1 MKKWSLAI
9 VLIISLL
16 LGACGNKDEDSVI
29 KVGIRSSEIKTWEYI
44 KEKAADKGIE
54 LELVNFSAQY
64 DPNQALAE
72 EEVDINAF
80 QHLAYL
86 NLFNENQKTDLQ
98 AIGSTIMAPIGLYSN
113 QYKTLEEIPNG
124 AQIAVP
130 NDPSNWGRALML
142 LQEAGF
148 LTVTDDFDGNGGAD
162 RIKDNPKNIEIVP
175 VDGATTPRVMEDTAA
190 SIINNGVAVEAGLL
204 LKDAL
209 IHESKTAIPF
219 VNVIVAKPEDVENET
234 LKEIVKIYQSEET
247 ANFITETYNGNYIP
261 VILTSDEIKNWKEA
275 YIAK

>member
-1 MKKWSLAI
+1 MKKWSLAF

-16 LGACGNKDEDSVI
+16 LGACGNKDVDSVI

-113 QYKTLEEIPNG
+113 QYKSLEEIPNG

>member
-1 MKKWSLAI
+1 M
-9 VLIISLL
+9 
-16 LGACGNKDEDSVI
+16 
-29 KVGIRSSEIKTWEYI
+29 RSSEIKTWEYI
-44 KEKAADKGIE
+44 KEKAADNGIE
-54 LELVNFSAQY
+54 LELVNFNAQY

-72 EEVDINAF
+72 EEIDINAF

-113 QYKTLEEIPNG
+113 KYKSLEEIPDG

-162 RIKDNPKNIEIVP
+162 RIKDNPKNLEIVP
-175 VDGATTPRVMEDTAA
+175 VDGATTPRVMEDTAGA
-190 SIINNGVAVEAGLL
+190 IINNGVAVEAGLL

-219 VNVIVAKPEDVENET
+219 VNTIVARSEDADNET
-234 LKEIVKIYQSEET
+234 LKEIVEIYQTQET
-247 ANFITETYNGNYIP
+247 ADFISETYNGNYIP
-261 VILTSDEIKNWKEA
+261 VILTADEIKNWKEA
-275 YIAK
+275 YVSK